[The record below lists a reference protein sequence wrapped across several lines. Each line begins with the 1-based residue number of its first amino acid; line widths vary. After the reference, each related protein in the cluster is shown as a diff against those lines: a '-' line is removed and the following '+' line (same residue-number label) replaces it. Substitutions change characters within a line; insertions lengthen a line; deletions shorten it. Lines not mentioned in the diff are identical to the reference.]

1 MKKTN
6 RLAQASSPYL
16 QQHAHNPVDWF
27 EWGEEALQKA
37 KDEQKP
43 LLISIGYAACHWCH
57 VMAHESFENE
67 EIAAYMN
74 ANFVCVKVDREERP
88 DIDQIYMDAAQII
101 SGRGGWPL
109 NAIALPDGR
118 PFYAATYFPPNQW
131 MNVLEQLQQVY
142 SNDPE
147 RVLKAADSITEGIS
161 NQPFTDIAIE
171 KEFNLEQYHEAFK
184 NHINKIDF
192 ELGGY
197 KKSPKFMMPV
207 GFEFF
212 LQYHVLTKDEKA
224 LEAVN
229 KTLFAMARGG
239 LNDQLGGGFARYS
252 TDEHWLVP
260 HFEKMLYDNAQLI
273 SLYAKAFQVTGEKYF
288 KETIENTVS
297 FIERELADKSGG
309 YYASIDADSEG
320 EEGKFYVFTKNE
332 ISTLLDEKSAKI
344 ISDFYNINSQG
355 NWEESKNILHFTVD
369 KIEFSAKHG
378 ITVSKF
384 EEILST
390 ANKILF
396 EYREK
401 RVRPTTDD
409 KIICSWNALL
419 ITAYV
424 DAFKATQNENYLNF
438 ALKISQFV
446 HKELLSSEG
455 NLKRIFKDG
464 KASIDAFLDDYALLA
479 EAWIALYEVT
489 FDIAWLNKSKLL
501 VEYVW
506 EHFKNEANSMFYYTS
521 NLAKGLIARKY
532 ELSDNVIPSSNSVL
546 ATVLFK
552 LGIIYDKPAWNLMAE
567 KMLGKVLGETSEHGV
582 YYANWARLLGL
593 TVNPIYQVAILG
605 LNAHKLAH
613 KLQSHYLPNSI
624 FAGGQS
630 ENLAVLQNRL
640 VEGKTL
646 IYVCENQ
653 TCSLPYAQIEDVIEI
668 ISPIN
673 PPKSDLKT

>member
-16 QQHAHNPVDWF
+16 QQHSHNPVDWF

-67 EIAAYMN
+67 EVAAYMN
-74 ANFVCVKVDREERP
+74 AHFVCVKVDREERP

-109 NAIALPDGR
+109 NAVALPDGR

-131 MNVLEQLQQVY
+131 MNVLEQLHQVY
-142 SNDPE
+142 SNDPD
-147 RVLKAADSITEGIS
+147 RVLKAADSITQGIS
-161 NQPFTDIAIE
+161 SQPFTDIAVE
-171 KEFNLEQYHEAFK
+171 KEFSVNQYHEAFK
-184 NHINKIDF
+184 NHIDKIDF

-212 LQYHVLTKDEKA
+212 LQYYALTKDKKA

-229 KTLFAMARGG
+229 KTLLEMARGG
-239 LNDQLGGGFARYS
+239 LNDHLGGGFARYS
-252 TDEHWLVP
+252 TDERWLVP

-273 SLYAKAFQVTGEKYF
+273 SLYAKAYQVTGEKYF
-288 KETIENTVS
+288 KETIEKTIC
-297 FIERELADKSGG
+297 FIERELVDKSGG

-320 EEGKFYVFTKNE
+320 VEGKFYVFTEYE
-332 ISTLLDEKSAKI
+332 IKSLIDPLSAKI
-344 ISDFYNINSQG
+344 ISEFYNITNQG
-355 NWEESKNILHFTVD
+355 NWEESKNILHFTTD
-369 KIEFSAKHG
+369 KTEFAAKHEM
-378 ITVSKF
+378 TANDFK
-384 EEILST
+384 ELLSN

-396 EYREK
+396 DYREK
-401 RVRPTTDD
+401 RIRPTTDD

-419 ITAYV
+419 ITAFV
-424 DAFKATQNENYLNF
+424 NAFKATQNEDYLNL
-438 ALKISQFV
+438 ALKTSQFIQT
-446 HKELLSSEG
+446 ELLSKDGS
-455 NLKRIFKDG
+455 LKRIYKDG
-464 KASIDAFLDDYALLA
+464 KATIDAFLDDYAILT
-479 EAWIALYEVT
+479 EAWITLYEVT
-489 FDIAWLNKSKLL
+489 FDIAWLHNSKLL
-501 VEYVW
+501 VEFVW
-506 EHFKNEANSMFYYTS
+506 AHFKNEENSMFYYTS
-521 NLAKGLIARKY
+521 DLAKGLIARKY

-552 LGIIYDKPAWNLMAE
+552 LGILYDQPEWNLMAE
-567 KMLGKVLGETSEHGV
+567 KMLAKVLDETTEHGV
-582 YYANWARLLGL
+582 YYANWARLMGL
-593 TVNPIYQVAILG
+593 IVNPVYQVAILG
-605 LNAHKLAH
+605 TDARTIAND
-613 KLQSHYLPNSI
+613 LQKHFLPNTI

-630 ENLAVLQNRL
+630 ENLAILENRL

-653 TCSLPYAQIEDVIEI
+653 TCSLPYEQVEDVLEMI
-668 ISPIN
+668 
-673 PPKSDLKT
+673 K

>member
-6 RLAQASSPYL
+6 RLARASSPYL
-16 QQHAHNPVDWF
+16 QQHSHNPVDWY

-67 EIAAYMN
+67 EVAAYMN
-74 ANFVCVKVDREERP
+74 AHFVCVKVDREERP

-109 NAIALPDGR
+109 NAVALPDGR

-142 SNDPE
+142 TNDPE
-147 RVLKAADSITEGIS
+147 RVLKAADSITIGIS

-171 KEFNLEQYHEAFK
+171 KEFKLEQYHEAFN
-184 NHINKIDF
+184 NHIGKIDF

-207 GFEFF
+207 GFEFL
-212 LQYHVLTKDEKA
+212 LQYYALTKDKKA
-224 LEAVN
+224 LEAVS

-252 TDEHWLVP
+252 TDEYWLVP

-273 SLYAKAFQVTGEKYF
+273 SLYSKAYQVTGENYF
-288 KETIENTVS
+288 KETIEKTICFV
-297 FIERELADKSGG
+297 EKELSDKSGG

-320 EEGKFYVFTKNE
+320 EEGKFYVFTEKE
-332 ISTLLDEKSAKI
+332 INDLLDKRSAQI
-344 ISDFYNINSQG
+344 ISEFYNIRSQG
-355 NWEESKNILHFTVD
+355 NWEEEKNILHFTTD
-369 KIEFSAKHG
+369 KAEFTSQQG
-378 ITVSKF
+378 LSLNQF
-384 EEILST
+384 EELLSN
-390 ANKILF
+390 ANKTLF

-401 RVRPTTDD
+401 RIRPTTDD

-424 DAFKATQNENYLNF
+424 DAFKATQNENYLDS
-438 ALKISQFV
+438 ALKISKFIQT
-446 HKELLSSEG
+446 ELLSSDG
-455 NLKRIFKDG
+455 SLKRIYKDG

-479 EAWIALYEVT
+479 EALIALYEVT
-489 FDIAWLNKSKLL
+489 FDINWLNNSKLL
-501 VEYVW
+501 TDYVW
-506 EHFKNEANSMFYYTS
+506 KHFKNEENTLFYYTS
-521 NLAKGLIARKY
+521 DLAKGLIARKY

-546 ATVLFK
+546 ASVLFK
-552 LGIIYDKPAWNLMAE
+552 LGILYDKPAWSLMSE
-567 KMLGKVLGETSEHGV
+567 KMLGKVLGETTEHGV

-593 TVNPIYQVAILG
+593 IVYPVYQVAILG
-605 LNAHKLAH
+605 TDAQKLGD

-624 FAGGQS
+624 FAGGES
-630 ENLAVLQNRL
+630 ENLAILENRL
-640 VEGKTL
+640 VKNKTL

-653 TCSLPYAQIEDVIEI
+653 TCSLPYELGEDVLEL
-668 ISPIN
+668 ISPLN
-673 PPKSDLKT
+673 LSR